1 MEWLG
6 TIGRME
12 PEWRFTA
19 DFHTHTFHSDGKS
32 TALENAWAAR
42 RAGLSTV
49 GIADHG
55 PASIGRGVPR
65 RDWARILAEVIV
77 AEKQTGVEVLFG
89 CEANVVT
96 LDGELDVPEDVR
108 KAMDIVLCGLHRAII
123 PKDLTG
129 LRLVAQN
136 VTPAFTRGQ
145 AEKARVDNTKA
156 LVEAVNR
163 NAIDIITHPGLK
175 MDIDTK
181 ELARACAKRGTALE
195 ISAGHPYMTEDFVR
209 IAARQGAMFT
219 IGSDAHRARDVG
231 NLARG
236 ARIARSAGL
245 DVGRVLNAMEVED
258 GAPPK
263 YETDW
268 QMTRHLLKSHAYQGV
283 GEP

>member
-1 MEWLG
+1 MD
-6 TIGRME
+6 TM
-12 PEWRFTA
+12 
-19 DFHTHTFHSDGKS
+19 S
-32 TALENAWAAR
+32 R
-42 RAGLSTV
+42 RKRSRLM
-49 GIADHG
+49 
-55 PASIGRGVPR
+55 
-65 RDWARILAEVIV
+65 ARIGP
-77 AEKQTGVEVLFG
+77 KGTK
-89 CEANVVT
+89 
-96 LDGELDVPEDVR
+96 PEMAVR
-108 KAMDIVLCGLHRAII
+108 KALRRLRVGYRCNVRGMPGTPDVVLA
-123 PKDLTG
+123 KY
-129 LRLVAQN
+129 RLVIFVHGCFWHQHDC
-136 VTPAFTRGQ
+136 PAGTFPSTNRRFW
-145 AEKARVDNTKA
+145 AEKFGRNCARD
-156 LVEAVNR
+156 ER
-163 NAIDIITHPGLK
+163 N
-175 MDIDTK
+175 TK